1 MVSMIRA
8 FRIILITGFMLFLC
22 WQGRAQ
28 DISFT
33 AKAPEKVQAGEQFQV
48 VYEINDRVKEFTP
61 PTFDAFIFLSSR
73 QGISTINWNT
83 TQQFVY
89 IFKATEPGIY
99 QIAPAQAKYKNTTIE
114 SNSLT
119 IEVTSEQKNTQPT
132 AANDESATPPPSDPG
147 SDVFVRLIVDKT
159 SSFVGEQIIATIK
172 VYTKLQLSGIDN
184 NFKGPDFTGF
194 YVQNLQIPPL
204 RSLDPEKVGNE
215 TYYSGV
221 IRKAILIP
229 QRSGE
234 IVIDPFELMV
244 QYDKK
249 VRVGYFTTYQPQNV
263 TVNSKPVKL
272 NIKALPANKPAGFNG
287 AIGDFTIKAD
297 MSTTHVKANEAVVFS
312 IEVTGKGNI
321 KLLDNID
328 YTLPATLEVFE
339 PVVKTRLE
347 ENGLAGSK
355 TFEITAIP
363 RHAGDFVI
371 NPFEL
376 VYFNPQSGTYISKK
390 TNSFILKVD
399 KAEGDSSTMLASNLS
414 RKEVELLESD
424 IRFIN
429 TQTNLVLKSKAYW
442 IASTRF
448 YLIIISGFVLFAL
461 VLLWRREQIKRNL
474 NTAHTKHK
482 NASRLATRR
491 LRIARKMLLQ
501 HNNEAFYSELSKA
514 LWDYIGDKLSLPRS
528 ELSTN
533 IASEK
538 LKSLHVDSAL
548 VEELMALIEICEYAR
563 YAPGAQGNQ
572 PEELINR
579 AGSILSRIEQFI

>member
-1 MVSMIRA
+1 MIQA
-8 FRIILITGFMLFLC
+8 FRRILIPGFMLFTC
-22 WQGRAQ
+22 WQGKAQ

-61 PTFDAFIFLSSR
+61 PSFDAFIFLSSR

-89 IFKATEPGIY
+89 IFKAMEPGIY
-99 QIAPAQAKYKNTTIE
+99 QVAPAQAKYKNTTIE
-114 SNSLT
+114 SNGLT
-119 IEVTSEQKNTQPT
+119 IEVTAVQNSSQTT
-132 AANDESATPPPSDPG
+132 AVTSESATPPPSESG
-147 SDVFVRLIVDKT
+147 GDVFVRLLVDKT

-184 NFKGPDFTGF
+184 TFKGPDFTGF
-194 YVQNLQIPPL
+194 YVQNLQVPPL
-204 RSLDPEKVGNE
+204 RSLEPEKVGGE

-221 IRKAILIP
+221 IRKAILLP

-234 IVIDPFELMV
+234 IIIDPFELLV

-287 AIGDFTIKAD
+287 AIGDFSIEAGLSD
-297 MSTTHVKANEAVVFS
+297 SEVMANDAVVFS
-312 IEVTGKGNI
+312 VVVKGNGNI
-321 KLLDNID
+321 KLLDEIS

-339 PVVKTRLE
+339 PVVKTQLA
-347 ENGLAGSK
+347 ENGLSGSK

-390 TNSFILKVD
+390 TNSFILKVE
-399 KAEGDSSTMLASNLS
+399 KAEGDSNTLVASNLS

-424 IRFIN
+424 IRFIK
-429 TQTNLVLKSKAYW
+429 TQTNLVLKSSAYW
-442 IASTRF
+442 IASIRF
-448 YLIIISGFVLFAL
+448 YLIILLGILLFAL
-461 VLLWRREQIKRNL
+461 GLVWRREQIKRNI
-474 NTAHTKHK
+474 NSASTKHK
-482 NASRLATRR
+482 NASRMATRR

-528 ELSTN
+528 ELSTSL
-533 IASEK
+533 AAER
-538 LKSLHVDSAL
+538 LKYLKVDSAL
-548 VEELMALIEICEYAR
+548 VEQLMGLIELCEYAR
-563 YAPGAQGNQ
+563 YAPGAQGNK
-572 PEELINR
+572 PEELIDE
-579 AGSILSRIEQFI
+579 AGSILSRIEQYI